1 MKINQYN
8 QMMSYLSD
16 SFNPALLRS
25 QVATLEQREGFATGG
40 TYKDYV
46 SRGEEYKDLTFEEWL
61 QEDKPGYKPSEF
73 GRVDKAIGGGAFVG
87 EELPNNREG
96 FSELYGPNIRKLA
109 KSDTLEVNINR
120 GGKNFY
126 KTFSYGDGSGTG
138 PKPSYATKEEA
149 LEAAT
154 KFRDS
159 LKNLPKTTGK
169 GAKGRPAGFKPE
181 TGQSAEIRRIL
192 NQFISEGKTSYSNK
206 DIKELIDKD
215 KLDLFETDR
224 ALERAIDRVKKE
236 PEFKNL
242 NFADARSL
250 KEKGEYFTD
259 SNVRKIIKENYGKVK
274 QKTLAKLAFPDEP
287 LTTSKTR
294 LGTILSDMADK
305 GEIERLKVGEFSEER
320 SKDFDPSPEAEKRAR
335 ITKRRRKKIDILG
348 SKDYEKEL
356 FEFKKQV
363 QENLGLE
370 KVKEGK
376 YDPIDMGH
384 QSSITQLKALR
395 QKLRPEDLNPQFYK
409 ANQLGIKKYEG
420 GVKTLESALDRK
432 YYPEQKKLYK
442 QAQKFINAGNAV
454 PEDLQNKIIKSNEDI
469 QKFINET
476 VEKYPLLKDRVNAI
490 TIDPIN
496 LNVKRGDNI
505 FRQLGIGLVDKDLGD
520 IKIGSIDD
528 LTIKANLAQQTLQ
541 EAVDAGL
548 IDKNIGQQKLN
559 EFLNVQDIVNGQNV
573 KNIVNGQKGSIS
585 TDLLKD
591 IGKGVGIVAKPV
603 LKTIGS
609 LPVAGTYAGMTIKEN
624 LDEGKNI
631 VDATVD
637 PLVGV
642 ELLLPETVKRLGPLM
657 AKAARLSTPVGTV
670 LTGLGTLKERTQ
682 DMLKEADRLT
692 TTPYQEN
699 LIEDYA
705 AKQYRGYQLGGRV
718 GFADGPDDPNKRSTM
733 KILGGLASLPLVG
746 RFFDLAQIAAPVAEK
761 AVSTAQNVPSY
772 FFKLINKIKKFGKD
786 ETEIFSREPRE
797 QVTTYRTSD
806 ADYELYEDLNTGSV
820 QIKIRKGDPD
830 GYSEYKE
837 QELTLTKSQP
847 DESTGAVS
855 SDYDEYTVRADTDGK
870 MKDIDEGLEDI
881 DDLIEEL
888 GPENISVKELED
900 MGYDVNRLGPT
911 IKKKLGIK

>member
-73 GRVDKAIGGGAFVG
+73 GRVDKAIGGRVNFQ
-87 EELPNNREG
+87 
-96 FSELYGPNIRKLA
+96 YGGPA
-109 KSDTLEVNINR
+109 YLESVF
-120 GGKNFY
+120 K
-126 KTFSYGDGSGTG
+126 
-138 PKPSYATKEEA
+138 EA
-149 LEAAT
+149 LESNNYDIDDIFKKAAAKKTELYNQT
-154 KFRDS
+154 KLGTYKVPLSKEKAETMFRKYVSYERSMSPEDYMS
-159 LKNLPKTTGK
+159 YIQERIKNPNTPHIEGWNQPLKGTPLE
-169 GAKGRPAGFKPE
+169 AKGIGTTKNVPVPNLKKAEKMLSPQELKQWRAYTNKQQKKVKYQRTFQKSEKFNPE
-181 TGQSAEIRRIL
+181 TGQFEYDPKIKQEALSKKYLRKNIRRA
-192 NQFISEGKTSYSNK
+192 
-206 DIKELIDKD
+206 IK
-215 KLDLFETDR
+215 
-224 ALERAIDRVKKE
+224 
-236 PEFKNL
+236 
-242 NFADARSL
+242 ADAYKQLSAS
-250 KEKGEYFTD
+250 EKAKYLDFEKRLDTIG
-259 SNVRKIIKENYGKVK
+259 NIIKENPNYILEDTEVMNKLSTAVDPKTGEIYKKSPSFTDIKNRRIWEVEHIDPVVQGQTKGRGSFLRNLQVLPESIHKNFKNNAETFLNNHYEDKKYQSQVDNIINKANELKVELRVKGVGKVGYK
-274 QKTLAKLAFPDEP
+274 PTF
-287 LTTSKTR
+287 TNF
-294 LGTILSDMADK
+294 ADK
-305 GEIERLKVGEFSEER
+305 AEDVISTYVKN
-320 SKDFDPSPEAEKRAR
+320 PEARKAYTN
-335 ITKRRRKKIDILG
+335 ITGNIL
-348 SKDYEKEL
+348 K
-356 FEFKKQV
+356 
-363 QENLGLE
+363 
-370 KVKEGK
+370 
-376 YDPIDMGH
+376 
-384 QSSITQLKALR
+384 
-395 QKLRPEDLNPQFYK
+395 PEVAP
-409 ANQLGIKKYEG
+409 G
-420 GVKTLESALDRK
+420 
-432 YYPEQKKLYK
+432 
-442 QAQKFINAGNAV
+442 
-454 PEDLQNKIIKSNEDI
+454 
-469 QKFINET
+469 ET
-476 VEKYPLLKDRVNAI
+476 
-490 TIDPIN
+490 
-496 LNVKRGDNI
+496 
-505 FRQLGIGLVDKDLGD
+505 
-520 IKIGSIDD
+520 
-528 LTIKANLAQQTLQ
+528 
-541 EAVDAGL
+541 
-548 IDKNIGQQKLN
+548 
-559 EFLNVQDIVNGQNV
+559 
-573 KNIVNGQKGSIS
+573 GSIS

-591 IGKGVGIVAKPV
+591 IGKGVGTVAKPV

-692 TTPYQEN
+692 ATPYQED
-699 LIEDYA
+699 LLEDYA

-830 GYSEYKE
+830 GYSGYKE
-837 QELTLTKSQP
+837 QELTLTKNQP
-847 DESTGAVS
+847 DERTGVVS
-855 SDYDEYTVRADTDGK
+855 SDYDEYTVRPDTDGK

>member
-73 GRVDKAIGGGAFVG
+73 GRVDKAIGGRVNFQ
-87 EELPNNREG
+87 
-96 FSELYGPNIRKLA
+96 YGGPA
-109 KSDTLEVNINR
+109 YLESVF
-120 GGKNFY
+120 K
-126 KTFSYGDGSGTG
+126 
-138 PKPSYATKEEA
+138 EA
-149 LEAAT
+149 LESNNYDIDDIFKKAAAKKTELYNQT
-154 KFRDS
+154 KLGTYKVPLSKEKAETMFRKYVSYERSMSPEDYMS
-159 LKNLPKTTGK
+159 YIQERIKNPNTPHIEGWNQPLKGTPLE
-169 GAKGRPAGFKPE
+169 AKGIGTTKNVPVPNLKKAEKMLSPQELKQWRAYTNKQQKKVKYQRTFQKSEKFNPE
-181 TGQSAEIRRIL
+181 TGQFEYDPKIKQEALSKKYLRKNIRRA
-192 NQFISEGKTSYSNK
+192 
-206 DIKELIDKD
+206 IK
-215 KLDLFETDR
+215 
-224 ALERAIDRVKKE
+224 
-236 PEFKNL
+236 
-242 NFADARSL
+242 ADAYKQLSAS
-250 KEKGEYFTD
+250 EKAKYLDFEKRLDTIG
-259 SNVRKIIKENYGKVK
+259 NIIKENPNYILEDTEVMNKLSTAVDPKTGEIYKKSPSFTDIKNRRIWEVEHIDPVVQGQTKGRGSFLRNLQVLPESIHKNFKNNAETFLNNHYGDKKYQSQVDNIINKANELKVELRVKGVGKVGYK
-274 QKTLAKLAFPDEP
+274 PTF
-287 LTTSKTR
+287 TNF
-294 LGTILSDMADK
+294 ADK
-305 GEIERLKVGEFSEER
+305 AEDVISTYVKN
-320 SKDFDPSPEAEKRAR
+320 PEARKAYTN
-335 ITKRRRKKIDILG
+335 ITGNIL
-348 SKDYEKEL
+348 K
-356 FEFKKQV
+356 
-363 QENLGLE
+363 
-370 KVKEGK
+370 
-376 YDPIDMGH
+376 
-384 QSSITQLKALR
+384 
-395 QKLRPEDLNPQFYK
+395 PE
-409 ANQLGIKKYEG
+409 
-420 GVKTLESALDRK
+420 V
-432 YYPEQKKLYK
+432 
-442 QAQKFINAGNAV
+442 V
-454 PEDLQNKIIKSNEDI
+454 PG
-469 QKFINET
+469 ET
-476 VEKYPLLKDRVNAI
+476 
-490 TIDPIN
+490 
-496 LNVKRGDNI
+496 G
-505 FRQLGIGLVDKDLGD
+505 F
-520 IKIGSIDD
+520 
-528 LTIKANLAQQTLQ
+528 
-541 EAVDAGL
+541 
-548 IDKNIGQQKLN
+548 
-559 EFLNVQDIVNGQNV
+559 
-573 KNIVNGQKGSIS
+573 IS

-591 IGKGVGIVAKPV
+591 VGKGVGIVAKPV

-609 LPVAGTYAGMTIKEN
+609 LPAAGTYAGMTIKEN

-692 TTPYQEN
+692 ATPYQED
-699 LIEDYA
+699 LLEDYA

-830 GYSEYKE
+830 GYSGYKE
-837 QELTLTKSQP
+837 QELTLTKNQP
-847 DESTGAVS
+847 DERTGVVS
-855 SDYDEYTVRADTDGK
+855 SDYDEYTVRPDTDGK

>member
-73 GRVDKAIGGGAFVG
+73 GRVDKAIGGRVNFQ
-87 EELPNNREG
+87 
-96 FSELYGPNIRKLA
+96 YGGPA
-109 KSDTLEVNINR
+109 YLESVF
-120 GGKNFY
+120 K
-126 KTFSYGDGSGTG
+126 
-138 PKPSYATKEEA
+138 EA
-149 LEAAT
+149 LESNNYDIDDIFKKAAAKKTELYNQT
-154 KFRDS
+154 KLGTYKVPLSKEKAETMFRKYVSYERSMSPEDYMS
-159 LKNLPKTTGK
+159 YIQERIKNPNTPHTEGWNQPLKGTPLE
-169 GAKGRPAGFKPE
+169 AKGIGTTKNVPVPNLKKAEKMLSPQELKQWRAYTNKQQKKVKYQRKFQKSEKFNPE
-181 TGQSAEIRRIL
+181 TGQFEYDPKIKQEALAKKYLSKNIRRA
-192 NQFISEGKTSYSNK
+192 
-206 DIKELIDKD
+206 IK
-215 KLDLFETDR
+215 
-224 ALERAIDRVKKE
+224 
-236 PEFKNL
+236 
-242 NFADARSL
+242 ADAYKQLSAS
-250 KEKGEYFTD
+250 EKAKYLDFEKRLDTIG
-259 SNVRKIIKENYGKVK
+259 NIIKENPNYILEDTEVMNKLSTAVDPKTGEIYTKSPSFTDIKNRRIWEVEHIDPVVQGQTKGRGSFLRNLQVLPESIHKNFKNNAETFLNNHYGDKKYQSQVDNIINKANELKVELRVKGVGKVGYK
-274 QKTLAKLAFPDEP
+274 PTF
-287 LTTSKTR
+287 TNF
-294 LGTILSDMADK
+294 ADK
-305 GEIERLKVGEFSEER
+305 AEDVISTYVKN
-320 SKDFDPSPEAEKRAR
+320 PEAREAYTNITGNILKPEVVPGEK
-335 ITKRRRKKIDILG
+335 
-348 SKDYEKEL
+348 
-356 FEFKKQV
+356 
-363 QENLGLE
+363 
-370 KVKEGK
+370 
-376 YDPIDMGH
+376 
-384 QSSITQLKALR
+384 
-395 QKLRPEDLNPQFYK
+395 
-409 ANQLGIKKYEG
+409 
-420 GVKTLESALDRK
+420 
-432 YYPEQKKLYK
+432 
-442 QAQKFINAGNAV
+442 
-454 PEDLQNKIIKSNEDI
+454 
-469 QKFINET
+469 
-476 VEKYPLLKDRVNAI
+476 
-490 TIDPIN
+490 
-496 LNVKRGDNI
+496 
-505 FRQLGIGLVDKDLGD
+505 
-520 IKIGSIDD
+520 
-528 LTIKANLAQQTLQ
+528 
-541 EAVDAGL
+541 GL
-548 IDKNIGQQKLN
+548 ID
-559 EFLNVQDIVNGQNV
+559 
-573 KNIVNGQKGSIS
+573 

-637 PLVGV
+637 PMVGV

-692 TTPYQEN
+692 ATPYQED
-699 LIEDYA
+699 LLEDYA

-718 GFADGPDDPNKRSTM
+718 GFADGPDDPNKRNTM

-761 AVSTAQNVPSY
+761 AVTTAQNVPSY

-830 GYSEYKE
+830 GSSGYKE
-837 QELTLTKSQP
+837 QELTLTKNQP
-847 DESTGAVS
+847 DERTGAVS
-855 SDYDEYTVRADTDGK
+855 SDYDEYTVRPDTDGK